1 MITCNSCGRQVPV
14 GASSC
19 QFCGAFL
26 VAAENVGS
34 RGGIQEQPAIPSWLE
49 SLRANERPGEPAKGP
64 VNFSMADLVD
74 ENALPSWMRPD
85 SAELAKK
92 SDSNKYPVVR
102 PAWASAPNT
111 DEGSMANTT
120 LPPSGFSAGSLIDAS
135 SLPVWMRPE
144 QVTPAAPSSPAAP
157 LSAGSLV
164 EPDSLPGW
172 LTGRPTIPQSMQQ
185 SMQSRAMPFDN
196 RPGQT
201 SGAQADFA
209 SRATWQAPV
218 EQGNRQDY
226 RQDFR
231 QDYANGDDRPGI
243 AASSLLDV
251 NTLPQWMRNDSPM
264 SSMSSTPDQAGQRA
278 NNRLVP
284 GSLIDME
291 SLPAWLRSTD
301 QPQQHRYPQV
311 NQMSPTSG
319 PYSIPAVGQVQRP
332 DTMRVPNRPRA
343 EMAPLEQSEVAA
355 NVFSSILGVSYN
367 ASSMPVGQPGTYAG
381 TQQAFQPQA
390 SPQGQQYAPAPAP
403 APPAYAGPFTQHG
416 EGGYLQAGQQGL
428 QASNMPGE
436 YGGYGGGNYGNGYVG
451 TPQGAAPYQMP
462 GSSPETMT
470 SNTGAKPARRGF
482 LETIREWFHF

>member
-1 MITCNSCGRQVPV
+1 M
-14 GASSC
+14 
-19 QFCGAFL
+19 
-26 VAAENVGS
+26 AAENAGS

-85 SAELAKK
+85 SAELSKK

-120 LPPSGFSAGSLIDAS
+120 LPPSSFSAGSLIDAS

-185 SMQSRAMPFDN
+185 SMQSQAMPYDN
-196 RPGQT
+196 RSGQN

-209 SRATWQAPV
+209 SRATWQAPE
-218 EQGNRQDY
+218 EQGL
-226 RQDFR
+226 
-231 QDYANGDDRPGI
+231 

-251 NTLPQWMRNDSPM
+251 NTLPQWMRNDTL
-264 SSMSSTPDQAGQRA
+264 MSSTSPTPSMPNQAGQGA
-278 NNRLVP
+278 NSRLVP
-284 GSLIDME
+284 GSLIDMD
-291 SLPAWLRSTD
+291 SLPTWLRSTE

-367 ASSMPVGQPGTYAG
+367 ANSMPVGQPGTYAG

-390 SPQGQQYAPAPAP
+390 SPQGQQYAPAP
-403 APPAYAGPFTQHG
+403 PAYVGPFTQHG
-416 EGGYLQAGQQGL
+416 EGGYPQAGQQTGPQGL
-428 QASNMPGE
+428 QAPNMPGG
-436 YGGYGGGNYGNGYVG
+436 YGGYGGGNYGNGYAG
-451 TPQGAAPYQMP
+451 MPQLADPYQAQAQQMQQAQSQ
-462 GSSPETMT
+462 GMEAMRL
-470 SNTGAKPARRGF
+470 NTGARPARRGF